1 MAVGIE
7 DILLAR
13 AQADEQ
19 GQMNAGNLATVLGA
33 GIGGTAGV
41 ALGDVAQRMQG
52 ESQQSIMRARN
63 PLNKA
68 RPGVRMAG
76 GLVGAILGGA
86 LGAGTAQMM
95 KQNSPAADMLAKLQS
110 QGDLSASDTAA
121 LQQVLGDTYSSTLSM

>member
-13 AQADEQ
+13 AQADERE
-19 GQMNAGNLATVLGA
+19 QMNAGNLATILGA

-41 ALGDVAQRMQG
+41 ALGDVAHRLRG

-63 PLNKA
+63 PLNKG

-86 LGAGTAQMM
+86 LGVGTAQMM
-95 KQNSPAADMLAKLQS
+95 KQNSPAAGMLAKLQT
-110 QGDLSASDTAA
+110 QGDLSASDIAS